1 MKLAGRLFHCGSF
14 PPFNPVVGFPRP
26 VLAMIKKA
34 RIYIIVVIL
43 MGALLFGWGSKMLN
57 DITISENF
65 KLCEFESPDTHEVKI
80 DSRVLRKIQNIREHF
95 GKPVIV
101 TSGYRT
107 PEHNKKVR
115 GVANS
120 YHMKGMA
127 IDWYI
132 KGVPIG
138 ELAKVAEQYGFTG
151 IGQYRVKHF
160 IHTDI
165 REKKTKW
172 VG

>member
-1 MKLAGRLFHCGSF
+1 MS
-14 PPFNPVVGFPRP
+14 
-26 VLAMIKKA
+26 
-34 RIYIIVVIL
+34 
-43 MGALLFGWGSKMLN
+43 ALLLGWGSKMLN

-65 KLCEFESPDTHEVKI
+65 KLYEFASPDTHEVKI
-80 DSRVLRKIQNIREHF
+80 DSGILHKIQKIREHF
-95 GKPVIV
+95 GKPVII

-107 PEHNKKVR
+107 VRYNKKVR
-115 GVANS
+115 GAANS
-120 YHMKGMA
+120 YHLKGMA

-132 KGVPIG
+132 KGIPIG
-138 ELAKVAEQYGFTG
+138 ELAKVAEQYRFTG